1 MAGTLLRQSL
11 SGNSITANRLVV
23 TSDGNIELNP
33 TSTVTVNGGLL
44 VANTIQASSLT
55 LSGTISATGG
65 LIGDLI
71 GSVFADDSTTIID
84 GLTGNVYA
92 TELSLGTDLAV
103 QYGGTGAGTFTANG
117 IIFGNTT
124 GALQVTAAS
133 NPGSNATTSYG
144 ILTTNGS
151 NVPTWTDVIDG
162 GTI

>member
-1 MAGTLLRQSL
+1 MAGTILKQTL
-11 SGNSITANRLVV
+11 SGNSITGNKLVV

-44 VANTIQASSLT
+44 VANTIQASSLS
-55 LSGTISATGG
+55 LSGAVSATGG
-65 LIGDLI
+65 LVGDLV

-92 TELSLGTDLAV
+92 NELTLGTDLEV
-103 QYGGTGAGTFTANG
+103 QYGGTGTNTFTANG

-144 ILTTNGS
+144 ILTTDGS